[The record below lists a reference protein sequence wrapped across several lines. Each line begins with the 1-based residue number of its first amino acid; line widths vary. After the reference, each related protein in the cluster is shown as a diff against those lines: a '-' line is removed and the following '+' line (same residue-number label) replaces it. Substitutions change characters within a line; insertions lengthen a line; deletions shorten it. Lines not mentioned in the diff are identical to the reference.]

1 MSKFLS
7 AFLATLLLS
16 AIELGAPRKESEQP
30 VLKIGVVGLDTG
42 HAPDYSE
49 VINTAAHDDPIF
61 GGTRVV
67 TAFHPFEEDK
77 VEKNLQRMSE
87 LDIEIVGSLEDL
99 LAAVDAVMLHATDG
113 RRRLQLALRI
123 MQSGKPLWMNKPV
136 AHELAD
142 VIAIY
147 RTAQQLNV
155 PVFSASSLRYVP
167 HAIEI
172 RNGKYG
178 PVLGATAYSPAH
190 LDERHVDFFW
200 YGIHGVETLF
210 TVMGPGCRNVVR
222 THIGSTDV
230 ITGVWE
236 DGRVGTVRGG
246 RNWRSGGA
254 RRYGGVVW
262 CEQDIVAIGPFA
274 GYAHLVKEIVRF
286 FRTGSSPVEAN
297 ETIEI
302 YAFMQ
307 AADRSK
313 NEAGVPIDLAVVME
327 EHSRKADVRLSEAEA
342 QILVGYGP

>member
-1 MSKFLS
+1 MSKCPFVY
-7 AFLATLLLS
+7 LATLFLF
-16 AIELGAPRKESEQP
+16 AILWAVPRDESDTP
-30 VLKIGVVGLDTG
+30 PLRIGVVGLDTA

-49 VINTAAHDDPIF
+49 VINTAEDDPAF
-61 GGTRVV
+61 KAARVV
-67 TAFHPFEEDK
+67 TAFHPYAEDDVEE
-77 VEKNLQRMSE
+77 NAQRMSR
-87 LDIEIVGSLEDL
+87 LGIEISNSLAEL
-99 LAAVDAVMLHATDG
+99 LTGVDAVMLHTTDG
-113 RRRLQLALRI
+113 RRRLQLALQI
-123 MQSGKPLWMNKPV
+123 IHSGKPLWMNKPL

-142 VIAIY
+142 VIAIF
-147 RTAQQLNV
+147 RAAEALGV

-172 RNGKYG
+172 RNGRYG

-190 LDERHVDFFW
+190 LDKRHADFFW

-210 TVMGPGCRNVVR
+210 TVMGPGCRSVVR
-222 THIGSTDV
+222 THTEDTDV
-230 ITGVWE
+230 ITGVWD

-246 RNWRSGGA
+246 RNWSGGGA

-262 CEQDIVAIGPFA
+262 CEQDVVEIGPFA

-286 FRTGSSPVEAN
+286 FRTSSSPVDPR

-313 NEAGVPIDLAVVME
+313 LAEGMPVSLADVME
-327 EHSRKADVRLSEAEA
+327 EHSSKADRRLKEAEA
-342 QILVGYGP
+342 RILAAYGP